1 MTAKLVVTLLAIF
14 TIAACGSGTARSASS
29 PSASAPARSPT
40 SSTTPSPQRL
50 NALLHCEGK
59 PSSARALALVHSYL
73 QEEPVVILDVSNPL
87 KPVVACTLSQAQGG
101 RFLSATKIAFWS
113 GDKLGIADVSAGTVV
128 QTAQLPLAPASGA
141 FSADGSEFAYRVRD
155 GADAVSAHLYIAGN
169 DRTLYTQEPM
179 GGHGGQRLELGPLDI
194 LKFSPDGTELLDY
207 MLFRPTSGPTNL
219 LVFRVD
225 GSTIFQQGGS
235 SGVWVANGGVWA
247 ATGGVWA
254 ATGSVLYFP
263 ILDEARQVIT
273 VYSLDA
279 SGQRRTV
286 ATGVKGFY
294 WPHLAPDG
302 QGIVYHAPDS
312 SVPSCGGLPHV
323 WRLDLNTGSA
333 SQVSK
338 SVSAIPVFVSSTI
351 MWSSEEKQTDCG
363 LDGQPSDADGVILAH
378 DFGTGRD
385 APVDITFFSAL
396 KSSSPDQMSTYYVL
410 DARF

>member
-1 MTAKLVVTLLAIF
+1 MQLTAKLVAALFALITL
-14 TIAACGSGTARSASS
+14 AACGSGTARSASS
-29 PSASAPARSPT
+29 PSVSAPAGSP
-40 SSTTPSPQRL
+40 SASATPGPQRL
-50 NALLHCEGK
+50 NALLHCARQ

-73 QEEPVVILDVSNPL
+73 QQEPLVILDVSNPL

-113 GDKLGIADVSAGTVV
+113 GDKLGVADVSAGTVV

-141 FSADGSEFAYRVRD
+141 FSADGSEFAYRVQD
-155 GADAVSAHLYIAGN
+155 GAGAASAHLYIAGN

-179 GGHGGQRLELGPLDI
+179 GGHGGRRLDFGPLDI

-235 SGVWVANGGVWA
+235 SGVW
-247 ATGGVWA
+247 A
-254 ATGSVLYFP
+254 ATGSVLYVP
-263 ILDEARQVIT
+263 NLDEARQVIT

-323 WRLDLNTGSA
+323 WRLDLKTGSA

-378 DFGTGRD
+378 DFDTGRD
-385 APVDITFFSAL
+385 APVDVTFFSGL

-410 DARF
+410 DARV